1 MSSIQNE
8 IIFSIPRQKKHGLN
22 TGGKTGEGPWWS
34 GLFNSKIKVFA
45 KENLCFFEP
54 VYMYPEKQRNS
65 YHGSWLENL
74 ISRIVL
80 KINFHL
86 QLGQEDWSSSLFR
99 GTSLLMNKYN
109 YFKDK
114 PKMLWLLFSDSHH
127 SLTFTTEMRK
137 DRHSRNHE
145 TARICSIRFPTWE
158 AAEKSVKQAK
168 KKQADFIMFPQNQ
181 QALIHVLLLCSFVS
195 RSRNLFHHK
204 KKYGIGRNGVVPHV
218 V

>member
-1 MSSIQNE
+1 MWNLPATLQLVTFITQFCNYWLHKQHNNSCSCDILIPLELGELRYSEVYDSFENICFSMSSIQNE

-45 KENLCFFEP
+45 KENLCFFET
-54 VYMYPEKQRNS
+54 VYMFPEKQRNS

-86 QLGQEDWSSSLFR
+86 QLRQEDWSSSLFR
-99 GTSLLMNKYN
+99 GTALLMNKYN

-114 PKMLWLLFSDSHH
+114 PKML
-127 SLTFTTEMRK
+127 
-137 DRHSRNHE
+137 
-145 TARICSIRFPTWE
+145 
-158 AAEKSVKQAK
+158 
-168 KKQADFIMFPQNQ
+168 
-181 QALIHVLLLCSFVS
+181 
-195 RSRNLFHHK
+195 
-204 KKYGIGRNGVVPHV
+204 
-218 V
+218 